1 MVYLDT
7 NIFIYASVEQDIE
20 KKSISIELIQNLAK
34 NSELKLSTL
43 TIQEMA
49 FTLAKLGVDLNM
61 IKTDVEY
68 YMNYLSWQINIDT
81 LKDAVKLGLKAN
93 KLKSINDIIHLK
105 VAEQH
110 CNKLITFDSDFRS
123 LQSFSNIKIEILS

>member
-1 MVYLDT
+1 
-7 NIFIYASVEQDIE
+7 
-20 KKSISIELIQNLAK
+20 
-34 NSELKLSTL
+34 
-43 TIQEMA
+43 
-49 FTLAKLGVDLNM
+49 
-61 IKTDVEY
+61 
-68 YMNYLSWQINIDT
+68 MNYLRWQINIDT

-123 LQSFSNIKIEILS
+123 LRSFSNIEIEIIS

>member
-20 KKSISIELIQNLAK
+20 KKSISLELIQKLAK

-49 FTLAKLGVDLNM
+49 FTLAKLGADLNM
-61 IKTDVEY
+61 IKTDV
-68 YMNYLSWQINIDT
+68 
-81 LKDAVKLGLKAN
+81 
-93 KLKSINDIIHLK
+93 KS
-105 VAEQH
+105 
-110 CNKLITFDSDFRS
+110 TRS
-123 LQSFSNIKIEILS
+123 F

>member
-110 CNKLITFDSDFRS
+110 CKKLITFDSDFRS

>member
-20 KKSISIELIQNLAK
+20 KKSISLELIQKLAK

-49 FTLAKLGVDLNM
+49 FTLAKLGADLNM

-68 YMNYLSWQINIDT
+68 YMNYLRWQINIDT

-123 LQSFSNIKIEILS
+123 LRSFSNIEIEIIS